1 MFFQEI
7 TFKNRQGLHTR
18 YSAMIVNKASEI
30 QSKYKVTLY
39 IKKKEY
45 SQWLGMS
52 MLAILSLKISN
63 NDKISIGC
71 NEEGML
77 GKIAVMSL
85 IQYIDEFINSINPSA
100 NVKIDEFIDETI
112 IAKEQVLENVPI
124 GILVI
129 DSYENITTINE
140 YALKF
145 LEKSF
150 KDVIGKN
157 IKDIIPYS
165 DLPMILKKGLKQF
178 GQVLHIKNK
187 SALVNRSP
195 LFMNNKIIGA
205 VAVIQDV
212 SNLVGIKELNEKF
225 TKILENSQDMICFL
239 DKNGIIN
246 YINPA
251 YIKHSN
257 LKVQNI
263 LGKHITDIEPD
274 GYIYKSFKNKSKFND
289 VIYSINNVNVIGN
302 IEPLFIDDEFV
313 GVISTARPINELK
326 ELIGKLNKSQEEL
339 NYYKEE
345 FFKQISNNS
354 SFNNIIGSSRTLKDI
369 LYICEKTSKTTSTI
383 LIRGE
388 SGTGKEL
395 IAKAV
400 HNNSTRHDKPFVRV
414 NCASIPENLLESELF
429 GYEKGSFTGATKSKP
444 GKFFIADGGTIFLD
458 EIGDMP
464 MSMQVKLLRVLQ
476 EMEIDPIGGIDPIS
490 IDVRVI
496 AATNRNLEEMIKE
509 KTFRQDLYYRL
520 DVIGINLPALRER
533 KEDIPDLVE
542 YFIKKLNIKLNKN
555 ILGISNDA
563 LNLLQQYQWPG
574 NIRELENIIER
585 AMNFCDEKYISSFY
599 LPSYLKPTIENPNK
613 FDLDKDN
620 ILPFEEYEK
629 QIIKMAIEKYKT
641 FNKAGK
647 ALGLTHRTISLKC
660 KKYNIDVKKIKN

>member
-1 MFFQEI
+1 MYFQEI
-7 TFKNRQGLHTR
+7 TFKNLQGLHTR

-39 IKKKEY
+39 IKKTGY

-52 MLAILSLKISN
+52 MLAILSLKVSN
-63 NDKISIGC
+63 NDKLSIGC
-71 NEEGML
+71 SEEGMI
-77 GKIAVMSL
+77 GKIAVMAL
-85 IQYIDEFINSINPSA
+85 IEYIDKSINSINPLNA
-100 NVKIDEFIDETI
+100 KIDEFIDETI

-129 DSYENITTINE
+129 DSYENVTTINE

-145 LEKSF
+145 LDKEF
-150 KDVIGKN
+150 KEVIGKN
-157 IKDIIPYS
+157 IKEFIPYS
-165 DLPMILKKGLKQF
+165 NLPMILKKGVKQF
-178 GQVLHIKNK
+178 GQVFHVKNR

-212 SNLVGIKELNEKF
+212 SDLVGMKEINEKF
-225 TKILENSQDMICFL
+225 IKILENSQDMICFL
-239 DKNGIIN
+239 DKNGIVN
-246 YINPA
+246 YINPS
-251 YIKHSN
+251 YIKHTG
-257 LKVQNI
+257 LKSENI

-274 GYIYKSFKNKSKFND
+274 GYIYKSFKDKSKFTD
-289 VIYSINNVNVIGN
+289 VIYPVNNVNVIGN
-302 IEPLFIDDEFV
+302 IEPLFVDNSFT

-345 FFKQISNNS
+345 FLKQISTNS

-369 LYICEKTSKTTSTI
+369 LYICEKASKTTSTV

-395 IAKAV
+395 IAKV
-400 HNNSTRHDKPFVRV
+400 IHNNSNRNDKPFVRV

-444 GKFFIADGGTIFLD
+444 GKFAIANGGTIFLD

-464 MSMQVKLLRVLQ
+464 LSMQVKLLRVLQ
-476 EMEIDPIGGIDPIS
+476 EMEIDPIGGLDPIP

-496 AATNRNLEEMIKE
+496 AATNRNLEKMIKE
-509 KTFRQDLYYRL
+509 NTFREDLYYRL
-520 DVIGINLPALRER
+520 NVIGINLPALRER

-542 YFIKKLNIKLNKN
+542 HFIKKLNVKLNKN

-599 LPSYLKPTIENPNK
+599 LPSYFKPNADSSKEINI
-613 FDLDKDN
+613 DKDN

-629 QIIKMAIEKYKT
+629 QIIKAAMEKYKT
-641 FNKAGK
+641 FNKTGK
-647 ALGLTHRTISLKC
+647 ALGLTHRTVSLKC
-660 KKYNIDVKKIKN
+660 KKYNIDIKK

>member
-1 MFFQEI
+1 MYFQEI
-7 TFKNRQGLHTR
+7 TFKNLHGLHTR

-39 IKKKEY
+39 IKKKDY

-63 NDKISIGC
+63 NDRLSIGC
-71 NEEGML
+71 TEEGMI
-77 GKIAVMSL
+77 GKIAVRTL
-85 IQYIDEFINSINPSA
+85 IEYIDKSINSITPSNA
-100 NVKIDEFIDETI
+100 KIDEFIDETI

-129 DSYENITTINE
+129 DAYENVTTINE

-145 LEKSF
+145 LDKEF

-157 IKDIIPYS
+157 IKEFIPYS
-165 DLPMILKKGLKQF
+165 DLPMILKKGVKQF
-178 GQVLHIKNK
+178 GEVFHVKNR

-212 SNLVGIKELNEKF
+212 SDLVGMKEINEKF
-225 TKILENSQDMICFL
+225 VKILENSQDMICFL

-246 YINPA
+246 YINPS
-251 YIKHSN
+251 YIKHTGVKSE
-257 LKVQNI
+257 NI
-263 LGKHITDIEPD
+263 LGKHIINIEPN
-274 GYIYKSFKNKSKFND
+274 GYIYKSFKDKLKFND
-289 VIYSINNVNVIGN
+289 VIYPVNTVNVIGN
-302 IEPLFIDDEFV
+302 VEPLFVDDNFI

-326 ELIGKLNKSQEEL
+326 ELISKLNKSQEEL

-345 FFKQISNNS
+345 FLKQISTNS
-354 SFNNIIGSSRTLKDI
+354 SFQNIIGSSRTLKDI
-369 LYICEKTSKTTSTI
+369 LYICEKASKTTSTV

-395 IAKAV
+395 IAKV
-400 HNNSTRHDKPFVRV
+400 IHNNSNRHDKPFVRV

-444 GKFFIADGGTIFLD
+444 GKFAIANGGTIFLD

-464 MSMQVKLLRVLQ
+464 LSMQVKLLRVLQ
-476 EMEIDPIGGIDPIS
+476 EMEIDPIGGINPIP

-496 AATNRNLEEMIKE
+496 AATNRNLEKMLEE
-509 KTFRQDLYYRL
+509 NTFREDLYYRL
-520 DVIGINLPALRER
+520 NVIGINLPALRER

-542 YFIKKLNIKLNKN
+542 HFIKKLNNKLNKN

-563 LNLLQQYQWPG
+563 LNLLQLYQWPG

-599 LPSYLKPTIENPNK
+599 LPSYFKSNETSSKDINI
-613 FDLDKDN
+613 DKDN

-629 QIIKMAIEKYKT
+629 QIIKMAMEKYKT

-660 KKYNIDVKKIKN
+660 KKYNIDIKK

>member
-1 MFFQEI
+1 MYFQEI
-7 TFKNRQGLHTR
+7 VLKNHQGIHTR
-18 YSAMIVNKASEI
+18 YSAMLVNKASEI

-39 IKKKEY
+39 LKKNDS

-63 NDKISIGC
+63 NDKLSIGC
-71 NEEGML
+71 NESGMI
-77 GKIAVMSL
+77 GKLAVMSL
-85 IQYIDEFINSINPSA
+85 IEYIDKSINSVSSSDI
-100 NVKIDEFIDETI
+100 KIDEFIDGSI
-112 IAKEQVLENVPI
+112 IAKEQVVESVPI

-129 DSYENITTINE
+129 DSFENITTINK

-145 LEKSF
+145 LNKKF
-150 KDVIGKN
+150 NDVIGKN
-157 IKDIIPYS
+157 IKDILPYS
-165 DLPMILKKGLKQF
+165 DLPMVLKNGTSQF
-178 GQVLHIKNK
+178 GQVFHVKNR

-212 SNLVGIKELNEKF
+212 SDLVGMKEINEKF

-239 DKNGIIN
+239 DKHGIIN
-246 YINPA
+246 YVNPS
-251 YIKHSN
+251 YIKQTN
-257 LKVQNI
+257 LKTKDI
-263 LGKHITDIEPD
+263 LGKHISDVEPNS
-274 GYIYKSFKNKSKFND
+274 YIYKSFKDKLKFND
-289 VIYSINNVNVIGN
+289 IIYSVNNINVIGN
-302 IEPLFIDDEFV
+302 IEPLFIDNEFI
-313 GVISTARPINELK
+313 GIISTAKPINKIK
-326 ELIGKLNKSQEEL
+326 ELMGKLNKSQEEL
-339 NYYKEE
+339 NYYKDE
-345 FFKQISNNS
+345 FFKNISSNS
-354 SFNNIIGSSRTLKDI
+354 SFNNIIGSNRTLKDI
-369 LYICEKTSKTTSTI
+369 LYICEKASKTTSTV
-383 LIRGE
+383 LVRGE

-400 HNNSTRHDKPFVRV
+400 HNNSDRCDKPFVRV

-444 GKFFIADGGTIFLD
+444 GKFAIANQGTIFLD

-464 MSMQVKLLRVLQ
+464 LSMQVKLLRVLQ
-476 EMEIDPIGGIDPIS
+476 EMEIDPIGGINPVP

-509 KTFRQDLYYRL
+509 NTFREDLYYRL
-520 DVIGINLPALRER
+520 NVVGINLPALRER

-542 YFIKKLNIKLNKN
+542 NFIKKLNKKLNKN
-555 ILGISNDA
+555 ILGISNDT
-563 LNLLQQYQWPG
+563 LELLQQYQWPG

-599 LPSYLKPTIENPNK
+599 LPSYFKKSLPNDNK
-613 FDLDKDN
+613 LNLDKDN

-629 QIIKMAIEKYKT
+629 QIIKMAMEKYKT
-641 FNKAGK
+641 YNKAGK

-660 KKYNIDVKKIKN
+660 KKYNIDINKNA

>member
-1 MFFQEI
+1 MYFQEI
-7 TFKNRQGLHTR
+7 TFKNLQGLHTR

-39 IKKKEY
+39 IKKKDY

-63 NDKISIGC
+63 NDKLSIGC
-71 NEEGML
+71 TEEGMI
-77 GKIAVMSL
+77 GKIAVMAL
-85 IQYIDEFINSINPSA
+85 IEYIDKSINSINPLNA
-100 NVKIDEFIDETI
+100 KIDEFIDETI

-129 DSYENITTINE
+129 DSYENVTTINE

-145 LEKSF
+145 LDKKF

-157 IKDIIPYS
+157 IKEFIPYS
-165 DLPMILKKGLKQF
+165 NLPMILKKGVKQF
-178 GQVLHIKNK
+178 GQVFHVKNR

-195 LFMNNKIIGA
+195 LFMNDKIIGA

-212 SNLVGIKELNEKF
+212 SDLVGMKEINEKF
-225 TKILENSQDMICFL
+225 IKILENSQDMICFL
-239 DKNGIIN
+239 DKNGIVN
-246 YINPA
+246 YINPS
-251 YIKHSN
+251 YIKHTG
-257 LKVQNI
+257 LKSENI
-263 LGKHITDIEPD
+263 LGKYITDIEPD
-274 GYIYKSFKNKSKFND
+274 GYISKAFKEKLKFND
-289 VIYSINNVNVIGN
+289 VIYPVNNVNVIGN
-302 IEPLFIDDEFV
+302 IEPLFVDNTFT

-345 FFKQISNNS
+345 FLKQISTNS

-369 LYICEKTSKTTSTI
+369 LYICEKASKTTSTV

-395 IAKAV
+395 IAKV
-400 HNNSTRHDKPFVRV
+400 IHNNSPRHDKPFVRV

-444 GKFFIADGGTIFLD
+444 GKFAIANGGTIFLD

-464 MSMQVKLLRVLQ
+464 LSMQVKLLRVLQ
-476 EMEIDPIGGIDPIS
+476 EMEIDPIGGINPIP

-496 AATNRNLEEMIKE
+496 AATNRDLEKMIKE
-509 KTFRQDLYYRL
+509 NTFREDLYYRL
-520 DVIGINLPALRER
+520 NVIGINLPALRER

-542 YFIKKLNIKLNKN
+542 HFIKKLNVKLNKN

-599 LPSYLKPTIENPNK
+599 LPSYFKPNADSSREINI
-613 FDLDKDN
+613 DKDN

-629 QIIKMAIEKYKT
+629 QIIKMAMEKYKT

-647 ALGLTHRTISLKC
+647 ALGLTHRTVSLKC
-660 KKYNIDVKKIKN
+660 KKYNIDIKK

>member
-1 MFFQEI
+1 MYFQEI
-7 TFKNRQGLHTR
+7 TFKNLQGLHTR

-39 IKKKEY
+39 IKKKDY

-63 NDKISIGC
+63 NDKLSIGC
-71 NEEGML
+71 TEEGMI
-77 GKIAVMSL
+77 GKIAVMAL
-85 IQYIDEFINSINPSA
+85 IEYIDKSINSINPLNA
-100 NVKIDEFIDETI
+100 KIDEFIDETI

-129 DSYENITTINE
+129 DSYENVTTINE

-145 LEKSF
+145 LDKKF

-157 IKDIIPYS
+157 IKEFIPYS
-165 DLPMILKKGLKQF
+165 NLPMILKKGVKQF
-178 GQVLHIKNK
+178 GQVFHVKNR

-195 LFMNNKIIGA
+195 LFMNDKIIGA

-212 SNLVGIKELNEKF
+212 SDLVGMKEINEKF
-225 TKILENSQDMICFL
+225 IKILENSQDMICFL
-239 DKNGIIN
+239 DKNGIVN
-246 YINPA
+246 YINPS
-251 YIKHSN
+251 YIKHTG
-257 LKVQNI
+257 LKSENI
-263 LGKHITDIEPD
+263 LGQYITDIEPD
-274 GYIYKSFKNKSKFND
+274 GYISKAFKEKLKFND
-289 VIYSINNVNVIGN
+289 VIYPVNNVNVIGN
-302 IEPLFIDDEFV
+302 IEPLFVDNTFT

-345 FFKQISNNS
+345 FLKQISTNS

-369 LYICEKTSKTTSTI
+369 LYICEKASKTTSTV

-395 IAKAV
+395 IAKV
-400 HNNSTRHDKPFVRV
+400 IHNNSPRHDKPFVRV

-444 GKFFIADGGTIFLD
+444 GKFAIANGGTIFLD

-464 MSMQVKLLRVLQ
+464 LSMQVKLLRVLQ
-476 EMEIDPIGGIDPIS
+476 EMEIDPIGGINPIP

-496 AATNRNLEEMIKE
+496 AATNRDLEKMIKE
-509 KTFRQDLYYRL
+509 NTFREDLYYRL
-520 DVIGINLPALRER
+520 NVIGINLPALRER

-542 YFIKKLNIKLNKN
+542 HFIKKLNVKLNKN

-599 LPSYLKPTIENPNK
+599 LPSYFKPNADSSREINI
-613 FDLDKDN
+613 DKDN

-629 QIIKMAIEKYKT
+629 QIIKMAMEKYKT

-647 ALGLTHRTISLKC
+647 ALGLTHRTVSLKC
-660 KKYNIDVKKIKN
+660 KKYNIDIKK